1 MFLSD
6 VEMFVFFN
14 AFSGHVDRFERI
26 KGWVARISGRISQVP
41 QHTCVLS
48 ELGNFICQDD
58 FGQGTVSRSF

>member
-26 KGWVARISGRISQVP
+26 DGWVARILGMISQVP

-48 ELGNFICQDD
+48 ELGNFIWQDD
-58 FGQGTVSRSF
+58 FGQ